1 MPLSFGCFSSLSF
14 GFIGGFR
21 LTASFNLSC
30 FTLLNHVNHIATDM
44 RLTTFFRQLH
54 LMLALTKTCFLLF
67 GCFIDTVRARFAF
80 DIGGALHIIL
90 SNWHAASKT
99 LLVVAFL

>member
-1 MPLSFGCFSSLSF
+1 MPLSFGYFILLSF
-14 GFIGGFR
+14 GFIGGFH

-30 FTLLNHVNHIATDM
+30 FALFDDIDHFATNM
-44 RLTTFFRQLH
+44 RFTTIFGQLH
-54 LMLALTKTCFLLF
+54 LVLALTKTRSLF
-67 GCFIDTVRARFAF
+67 YGCFIDTVRARLVFN
-80 DIGGALHIIL
+80 IGSALHIIL